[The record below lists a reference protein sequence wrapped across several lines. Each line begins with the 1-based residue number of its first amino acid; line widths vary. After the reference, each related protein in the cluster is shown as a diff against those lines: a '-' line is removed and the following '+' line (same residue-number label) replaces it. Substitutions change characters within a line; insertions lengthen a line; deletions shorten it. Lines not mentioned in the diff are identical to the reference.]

1 MKEAELGRIFYD
13 EYPKAT
19 GRGVSFTDTFL
30 TKSGKDDF
38 NGLMQ
43 ILSVL
48 PGVTAAVRAYSYV
61 GYMWT
66 KVIIEDEEKVSV
78 ANGQIASAECV
89 RTYPDPDYTR
99 FIWST

>member
-19 GRGVSFTDTFL
+19 GRVSEFHRYLL

-48 PGVTAAVRAYSYV
+48 PGGRLPSEPILMWDICGLRSLLRTRKRSASQTGKSRAPNV
-61 GYMWT
+61 
-66 KVIIEDEEKVSV
+66 
-78 ANGQIASAECV
+78 
-89 RTYPDPDYTR
+89 
-99 FIWST
+99 